1 VLGWVLQY
9 MCLLLFL
16 IYFVSLNPF
25 LHIFVAIGSVI
36 ALYYFV
42 VDLLVFGFGLCFV
55 LKI

>member
-1 VLGWVLQY
+1 
-9 MCLLLFL
+9 
-16 IYFVSLNPF
+16 
-25 LHIFVAIGSVI
+25 VI

>member
-1 VLGWVLQY
+1 